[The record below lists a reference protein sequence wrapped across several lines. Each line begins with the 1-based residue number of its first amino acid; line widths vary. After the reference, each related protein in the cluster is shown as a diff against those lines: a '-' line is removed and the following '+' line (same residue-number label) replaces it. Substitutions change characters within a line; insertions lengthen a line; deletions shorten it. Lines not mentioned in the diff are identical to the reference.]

1 MVVVAN
7 GLLLRVVNDDA
18 TNTRRW
24 AMLRVTADRARRIII
39 DRGWIDDENE
49 KESDEDLL
57 PSSMTSSCPVTDTA
71 SRPPCRVTRSD
82 VFHLRDCDDVLRSHS
97 HHISREPHLVGRRC
111 V

>member
-1 MVVVAN
+1 VVVVVVAN

-49 KESDEDLL
+49 KESNEELL
-57 PSSMTSSCPVTDTA
+57 PSSMTAAVQ
-71 SRPPCRVTRSD
+71 SRIQLPAHRVE
-82 VFHLRDCDDVLRSHS
+82 
-97 HHISREPHLVGRRC
+97 SREVMFFTSET